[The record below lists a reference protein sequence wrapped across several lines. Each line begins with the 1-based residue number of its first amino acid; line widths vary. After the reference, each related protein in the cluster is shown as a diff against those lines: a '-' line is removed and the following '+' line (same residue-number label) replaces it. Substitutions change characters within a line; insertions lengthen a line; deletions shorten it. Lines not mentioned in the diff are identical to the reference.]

1 MDSIFVRGMR
11 FFGYHGVFPEEQKL
25 GQRFVVNL
33 EMNLDL
39 RGAGQTD
46 KLEDT
51 VNYGEVYQYVQ
62 EVVEGQPAALIET
75 VAEKI
80 ADKLLGTYLVLE
92 SVVVEVEKPG
102 APIAGIFDTVSVR
115 IERKRAIQG

>member
-1 MDSIFVRGMR
+1 MDTICVRGMR
-11 FFGYHGVFPEEQKL
+11 FYGYHGVFPEEQKL

-39 RGAGQTD
+39 RRVGETGS
-46 KLEDT
+46 LEDT
-51 VNYGEVYQYVQ
+51 VNYGDAYQHIQ
-62 EVVEGQPAALIET
+62 GVVEGEPVALIET

-80 ADKLLGTYLVLE
+80 ANKLLEIYSRLE

-102 APIAGIFDTVSVR
+102 APIPGVFDTVSVR
-115 IERKRAIQG
+115 IERRRSP